1 MEGISLIFRIFS
13 QHPLRPA
20 FKAGLFRF
28 FSLRSTLFHFNAY
41 LVCPFLFQR
50 VPGIPV
56 FCVKASDFGKI
67 LKYSL
72 GKLSVIPLLFVKFV
86 V

>member
-28 FSLRSTLFHFNAY
+28 LRCVRLYFISTRTWYTRFYFNAY
-41 LVCPFLFQR
+41 LVCPFFM
-50 VPGIPV
+50 
-56 FCVKASDFGKI
+56 
-67 LKYSL
+67 
-72 GKLSVIPLLFVKFV
+72 
-86 V
+86 